1 VTAVVRILCD
11 VCGAD
16 SGLVGAIRTG
26 GGPLRMREQLRL
38 RGWAYSATRKPV
50 HHRDICPQC
59 RRPTDVP
66 PDKTVRRANKG
77 EPA

>member
-59 RRPTDVP
+59 RPETARRPAVTNASQLE
-66 PDKTVRRANKG
+66 KT
-77 EPA
+77 